1 MGGWNFIKIPR
12 DLKSTVGTSHGAI
25 TGALHISHWPY
36 KRTVQRGGSGAFP
49 VMAIPEND
57 VTKDVPQL
65 ICNRLLRFKSQIPGK
80 VSKIVQIS
88 TPEG

>member
-1 MGGWNFIKIPR
+1 MERLPARCTLVIGR
-12 DLKSTVGTSHGAI
+12 
-25 TGALHISHWPY
+25 ISEQF
-36 KRTVQRGGSGAFP
+36 REAESGAFP